1 MTNPIYSPRT
11 GSIPFKVLQFLK
23 ANPDEELTRQDIALK
38 FDTAV
43 ATVDQLLAIAKARG
57 ALKTARNSAMQL
69 VWMLDDVSAFEIG
82 EAEEPLDADT
92 TPAGVVG
99 LGIAPPTPPSAVR
112 APVAPV
118 DDAAMP
124 FNAPIVKG
132 GAQSLLPDSEARRR
146 KNIEAYNKWFSGF
159 DVGDAAKF
167 GAKHMR
173 DVSGLTGKYSK
184 AHGVAFRCRK
194 INDREAAIV
203 REA

>member
-69 VWMLDDVSAFEIG
+69 VWMIDDVSAFEIG

-92 TPAGVVG
+92 TPAVEVEVG
-99 LGIAPPTPPSAVR
+99 LAPSPAR

-173 DVSGLTGKYSK
+173 DVSGLAGKYGK